1 MYSFITLCCL
11 FGAVIP
17 PAVLN
22 IIAYPISRRWSCAIS
37 QYIVK
42 VLAPRV
48 FAILNCYRHFSFFGY
63 SDSKKML
70 PEQFMIIS
78 NHQSLFDIPAFMNF
92 FREKE
97 LRFVAKDNL
106 SRHIPLVS
114 EMLRAHR
121 HCMIPRKGSPMVAM
135 KIMESFGKQVLE
147 NNL

>member
-1 MYSFITLCCL
+1 MLIKLLKLKIWSNGLYSFITLCCL

-70 PEQFMIIS
+70 KFFVIIY
-78 NHQSLFDIPAFMNF
+78 P
-92 FREKE
+92 REMEE
-97 LRFVAKDNL
+97 LIIIL
-106 SRHIPLVS
+106 
-114 EMLRAHR
+114 
-121 HCMIPRKGSPMVAM
+121 
-135 KIMESFGKQVLE
+135 
-147 NNL
+147 